1 MRLFDNF
8 CSCKGKQLSDKTT
21 VSLRLLFHFLAAA
34 CCVIVGKSIKVV
46 CYTIAF
52 TYTVYA
58 LHCNPFRSCLDP
70 IQIQT

>member
-34 CCVIVGKSIKVV
+34 CCVIVGKSKLSATLLHLPIPYMH
-46 CYTIAF
+46 C
-52 TYTVYA
+52 TVI
-58 LHCNPFRSCLDP
+58 RLDP
-70 IQIQT
+70 V